1 MTPVILVIEDNEMN
15 MKLLKSIINKAHCQV
30 IEAVDAESGIL
41 LTKMYV
47 PDLILMDIQ
56 LPNMDGLQATRIIK
70 QEPSLSHIPIV
81 ALTSHAMMGDDN
93 KAKEAGCDGYIT
105 KPINTRTFMNE
116 IFYFIR
122 SKDEQDMGPTQ
133 KQEMDYKPRIL
144 VVDDEPNNVK
154 LISAML
160 FKEHFDII
168 TAYDGNA
175 ALEIVN
181 SRKIDL
187 ILMDI
192 MMPEIDGYQVT
203 QLIKQNPQTKD
214 IPIILVTALQSEHD
228 KKLGFDAGAD
238 EFLTKPINKIEI
250 IARIRSMLRLK
261 QYREQMVVRIQSEGQ
276 KTISSLNEKSFR
288 NKNNVQNVLLV
299 EDNDK
304 DSKLIQQL
312 IINEPYQLMRVKSGE
327 EAIALTANEKID
339 LILLDIILPGLDGYQ
354 VCQHLKNDDRTRD
367 IQVVMVTGLS
377 DLESR
382 LRGVE
387 EGVDD
392 FLVKPIDNR
401 ELKSRINA
409 LLKKKSYHDLLQSH
423 REQALSL
430 AVTDGLTQLYNQ
442 SYFKRYLDIEIAR
455 AQYHQYNV
463 GLLIADLDD
472 FKKYNDELGHLFG
485 DDILKFFARLIRSH
499 IQEIDFPVRYGGE
512 EFAIVFPYA
521 EVEKVIAVAERIRKS
536 VERYVFPEVENPLL
550 AHITVSIGIAF
561 CPLDAVKSNELI
573 EKADHRLY
581 HAKKSGKNR
590 ICIK

>member
-1 MTPVILVIEDNEMN
+1 MAPVILIIEDNEMN
-15 MKLLKSIINKAHCQV
+15 MKLLKSIINKAQCQV

-41 LTKMYV
+41 LTKIHE

-56 LPNMDGLQATRIIK
+56 LPDMDGLQATRVIK
-70 QEPSLSHIPIV
+70 QDPDLNHIPIV
-81 ALTSHAMMGDDN
+81 ALTSHAMIGDDN
-93 KAKEAGCDGYIT
+93 KAKAAGCDGYIT

-116 IFYFIR
+116 IFCFIR
-122 SKDEQDMGPTQ
+122 SKDEQDIEPK
-133 KQEMDYKPRIL
+133 KQEIDYKPRIL
-144 VVDDEPNNVK
+144 LVDDEPNNVK

-168 TAYDGNA
+168 TAYDGKA
-175 ALEIVN
+175 ALDIVN

-203 QLIKQNPQTKD
+203 QLVKQNPQTKD

-276 KTISSLNEKSFR
+276 KNISSLNERSFR
-288 NKNNVQNVLLV
+288 NKNAQSVLLV

-304 DSKLIQQL
+304 DSKLIQRL
-312 IINEPYQLMRVKSGE
+312 IINEPYRLMRVKSGE
-327 EAIALTANEKID
+327 EAISLAMNEKID

-354 VCQHLKNDDRTRD
+354 VCQYLKNNDRTRD
-367 IQVVMVTGLS
+367 IQIVMITGLS

-382 LRGVE
+382 LKGVE

-409 LLKKKSYHDLLQSH
+409 LLRKKAYHDLLQSH

-455 AQYHQYNV
+455 AQCHQYNV

-485 DDILKFFARLIRSH
+485 DEILRFFARLIRSH

-521 EVEKVIAVAERIRKS
+521 EVEKVIAVSERIRKS
-536 VERYVFPEVENPLL
+536 VEQYVFQEVENPLL
-550 AHITVSIGIAF
+550 ARITVSIGIAF
-561 CPLDAVKSNELI
+561 CPIDAIKSNELI

-581 HAKKSGKNR
+581 RAKKSGKNR
-590 ICIK
+590 IFIN

>member
-1 MTPVILVIEDNEMN
+1 MAPVILIIEDNEMN
-15 MKLLKSIINKAHCQV
+15 MKLLKSIINKAQCQV

-41 LTKMYV
+41 LTKIHE

-56 LPNMDGLQATRIIK
+56 LPDMDGLQATRVIK
-70 QEPSLSHIPIV
+70 QDPDLNHIPIV
-81 ALTSHAMMGDDN
+81 ALTSHAMIGDDN
-93 KAKEAGCDGYIT
+93 KAKAAGCDGYIT

-116 IFYFIR
+116 IFCFIR
-122 SKDEQDMGPTQ
+122 SKDEQDIEPK
-133 KQEMDYKPRIL
+133 KQEIDYKPRIL

-168 TAYDGNA
+168 TAYDGKA
-175 ALEIVN
+175 ALDIVN

-203 QLIKQNPQTKD
+203 QLVKQNPQTKD

-276 KTISSLNEKSFR
+276 KNISSLNEKSFR
-288 NKNNVQNVLLV
+288 NKNVQSVLLV

-304 DSKLIQQL
+304 DSKLIQRL
-312 IINEPYQLMRVKSGE
+312 IINEPYRLMRVKSGE
-327 EAIALTANEKID
+327 EAISLAMNEKID

-354 VCQHLKNDDRTRD
+354 VCQYLKNNDRTRD
-367 IQVVMVTGLS
+367 IQIVMITSLS

-382 LRGVE
+382 LKGVE

-409 LLKKKSYHDLLQSH
+409 LLRKKAYHDLLQSH

-455 AQYHQYNV
+455 AQCHQYNV

-485 DDILKFFARLIRSH
+485 DEILRFFARLIRSH

-536 VERYVFPEVENPLL
+536 VEQFVFPEIENPLL
-550 AHITVSIGIAF
+550 ARITVSIGIAF
-561 CPLDAVKSNELI
+561 CPIDAIKSNELI

-581 HAKKSGKNR
+581 RAKKSGKNR
-590 ICIK
+590 IFIN

>member
-1 MTPVILVIEDNEMN
+1 MAPVILIIEDNEMN
-15 MKLLKSIINKAHCQV
+15 MKLLKSIINKAQCQV

-41 LTKMYV
+41 LTKIHE

-56 LPNMDGLQATRIIK
+56 LPDMDGLQATRVIK
-70 QEPSLSHIPIV
+70 QDPDLNHIPIV
-81 ALTSHAMMGDDN
+81 ALTSHAMIGDDN
-93 KAKEAGCDGYIT
+93 KAKAAGCDGYIT

-116 IFYFIR
+116 IFCFIR
-122 SKDEQDMGPTQ
+122 SKDEQDIEPK
-133 KQEMDYKPRIL
+133 KQEIDYKPRIL

-168 TAYDGNA
+168 TAYDGKA
-175 ALEIVN
+175 ALDIVN

-203 QLIKQNPQTKD
+203 QLVKQNPQTKD

-276 KTISSLNEKSFR
+276 KNISSLNERSFR
-288 NKNNVQNVLLV
+288 NKNAQSVLLV

-304 DSKLIQQL
+304 DSKLIQRL
-312 IINEPYQLMRVKSGE
+312 IINEPYRLMRVKSGE
-327 EAIALTANEKID
+327 EAISLAMNEKID

-354 VCQHLKNDDRTRD
+354 VCQYLKNNDRTRD
-367 IQVVMVTGLS
+367 IQIVMITGLS

-382 LRGVE
+382 LKGVE

-409 LLKKKSYHDLLQSH
+409 LLRKKAYHDLLQSH

-455 AQYHQYNV
+455 AQCHQYNV

-485 DDILKFFARLIRSH
+485 DEILRFFARLIRSH

-521 EVEKVIAVAERIRKS
+521 EVEKVIAVSERIRKS
-536 VERYVFPEVENPLL
+536 VEQYVFQEVENPLL
-550 AHITVSIGIAF
+550 ARITVSIGIAF
-561 CPLDAVKSNELI
+561 CPIDAIKSNELI

-581 HAKKSGKNR
+581 RAKKSGKNR
-590 ICIK
+590 IFIN

>member
-1 MTPVILVIEDNEMN
+1 MAPVILIIEDNEMN
-15 MKLLKSIINKAHCQV
+15 MKLLKSIINKAQCQV

-41 LTKMYV
+41 LTKIHE

-56 LPNMDGLQATRIIK
+56 LPDMDGLQATRVIK
-70 QEPSLSHIPIV
+70 QDPDLNHIPIV
-81 ALTSHAMMGDDN
+81 ALTSHAMIGDDN
-93 KAKEAGCDGYIT
+93 KAKAAGCDGYIT

-116 IFYFIR
+116 IFCFIR
-122 SKDEQDMGPTQ
+122 SKDEQDIEPK
-133 KQEMDYKPRIL
+133 KQEIDYKPRIL

-168 TAYDGNA
+168 TAYDGKA
-175 ALEIVN
+175 ALDIVN
-181 SRKIDL
+181 SRIIDL

-203 QLIKQNPQTKD
+203 QLVKQNPQTKD

-276 KTISSLNEKSFR
+276 KNISSLNEKSFR
-288 NKNNVQNVLLV
+288 NKNAQSVLLV

-304 DSKLIQQL
+304 DSKLIQRL

-327 EAIALTANEKID
+327 EAISLAMNEKID
-339 LILLDIILPGLDGYQ
+339 LILLDIILPGIDGYQ
-354 VCQHLKNDDRTRD
+354 VCQYLKNNDRTRD
-367 IQVVMVTGLS
+367 IQIVMITGLS

-382 LRGVE
+382 LKGVE

-409 LLKKKSYHDLLQSH
+409 LLRKKAYHDLLQSH

-455 AQYHQYNV
+455 AQCHQYNV

-485 DDILKFFARLIRSH
+485 DEILRFFAQLIRSH

-536 VERYVFPEVENPLL
+536 VEQYVFPEVENPLL
-550 AHITVSIGIAF
+550 ARITVSIGIAF
-561 CPLDAVKSNELI
+561 CPIDATKSNELI

-581 HAKKSGKNR
+581 YAKKSGKNR
-590 ICIK
+590 IFMK

>member
-1 MTPVILVIEDNEMN
+1 MAPVILIIEDNEMN
-15 MKLLKSIINKAHCQV
+15 MKLLKSIINKAQCQV
-30 IEAVDAESGIL
+30 IEATDAESGIL
-41 LTKMYV
+41 LTKIHK

-56 LPNMDGLQATRIIK
+56 LPDMDGLQATRIIK
-70 QEPSLSHIPIV
+70 KDPDLNHIPIV
-81 ALTSHAMMGDDN
+81 ALTSHAMIGDDN
-93 KAKEAGCDGYIT
+93 KAKAAGCDGYIT

-116 IFYFIR
+116 IFYFIK
-122 SKDEQDMGPTQ
+122 SKDEQDIEPK
-133 KQEMDYKPRIL
+133 KQEIDYKPRIL

-168 TAYDGNA
+168 TAYDGKA
-175 ALEIVN
+175 ALDIVN

-203 QLIKQNPQTKD
+203 QLVKQNPQTKD

-276 KTISSLNEKSFR
+276 KNISSLNEKSFR
-288 NKNNVQNVLLV
+288 NKNVQSVLLV

-304 DSKLIQQL
+304 DSKLIQRL

-327 EAIALTANEKID
+327 EAISLAMNEKID

-354 VCQHLKNDDRTRD
+354 VCQYLKNNDRTRD
-367 IQVVMVTGLS
+367 IQIVMITGLS

-382 LRGVE
+382 LKGVE

-409 LLKKKSYHDLLQSH
+409 LLRKKAYHDLLQSH

-455 AQYHQYNV
+455 AQCHQYNV

-485 DDILKFFARLIRSH
+485 DEILRFFARLIRSH

-536 VERYVFPEVENPLL
+536 VEQYVFPEVENPLL
-550 AHITVSIGIAF
+550 ARITVSIGIAF
-561 CPLDAVKSNELI
+561 CPIDAIKSNELI

-581 HAKKSGKNR
+581 QAKKSGKNR
-590 ICIK
+590 IFIN

>member
-1 MTPVILVIEDNEMN
+1 MAPVILIIEDNEMN
-15 MKLLKSIINKAHCQV
+15 MKLLKSIINKAQCQV

-41 LTKMYV
+41 LTKIHE

-56 LPNMDGLQATRIIK
+56 LPDMDGLQATRVIK
-70 QEPSLSHIPIV
+70 QDPDLNHIPIV
-81 ALTSHAMMGDDN
+81 ALTSHAMIGDDN
-93 KAKEAGCDGYIT
+93 KAKAAGCDGYIT

-116 IFYFIR
+116 IFCFIR
-122 SKDEQDMGPTQ
+122 SKDEQDIEPK
-133 KQEMDYKPRIL
+133 KQEIDYKPRIL

-168 TAYDGNA
+168 TAYDGKA
-175 ALEIVN
+175 ALDIVN
-181 SRKIDL
+181 SRIIDL

-203 QLIKQNPQTKD
+203 QLVKQNPQTKD

-276 KTISSLNEKSFR
+276 KNISSLNEKSFR
-288 NKNNVQNVLLV
+288 NKNAQSVLLV

-304 DSKLIQQL
+304 DSKLIQRL
-312 IINEPYQLMRVKSGE
+312 IINEPYQLMRLKSGE
-327 EAIALTANEKID
+327 EAISLAMNEKID
-339 LILLDIILPGLDGYQ
+339 LILLDIILPGIDGYQ
-354 VCQHLKNDDRTRD
+354 VCQYLKNNDRTRD
-367 IQVVMVTGLS
+367 IQIVMITGLS

-382 LRGVE
+382 LKGVE

-409 LLKKKSYHDLLQSH
+409 LLRKKAYHDLLQSH

-455 AQYHQYNV
+455 AQCHQYNV

-485 DDILKFFARLIRSH
+485 DEILRFFAQLIRSH

-536 VERYVFPEVENPLL
+536 VEQYVFPEVENPLL
-550 AHITVSIGIAF
+550 ARITVSIGIAF
-561 CPLDAVKSNELI
+561 CPIDATKSNELI

-581 HAKKSGKNR
+581 YAKKSGKNR
-590 ICIK
+590 IFMK